1 MTTNP
6 LEILFHIIW
15 IITEADR
22 SATTILLP
30 SDYEHKTCSASVT
43 STRAALLPERLS
55 SWAIYS

>member
-15 IITEADR
+15 IITEAAR

-30 SDYEHKTCSASVT
+30 SEY
-43 STRAALLPERLS
+43 
-55 SWAIYS
+55 